1 MAALKFLAEEWPTI
15 SRRLDEALSIAPRE
29 RDIWLDSLYETDSI
43 KAKLRNLLSDAVGV
57 ETDDFLGSL
66 PKLTLGIDE
75 KAVDGGAHGAAVGAL
90 IGPYRLIR
98 ELGVGGMGAVWLAE
112 RIDGGLKR
120 QVALKLPRMTWSRG
134 LAARM
139 SRERDILAS
148 LDHPNIAR
156 IYDAGLDEHGR
167 PYLALEYVEGEPI
180 NAYCKKHAL
189 SVRARLLLVLQVSRA
204 VAHAHARLVVH
215 RDLKPANILVN
226 AEGQVRLLDFGIAK
240 LMEGELTQETQLTQQ
255 SGRALTLDYASPEQI
270 RGEPIG
276 TASDVYSLG
285 IVAYELLTEAKPYQ
299 LKRQSAAALEEAIA
313 SVDILLASTASSNKI
328 FSKDLR
334 GDLDAILNKAL
345 KKNVIERYPSV
356 DAFTQDIERHLANLP
371 VQAQPDT
378 VGYRIR
384 KFLGRNRFPIALA
397 VIACILVTTGISVV
411 LYQAR
416 AVRIE
421 AARAE
426 QVKQFIASIFT
437 QAKPRDGAGGT
448 VTASDLLTSAADR
461 IEKELSS
468 NARVAAELGVLV
480 GEGFAALGEEQK
492 GEAPLR
498 AAVARAEQQYG
509 RQHPTTVHSK
519 RLLVES
525 IGDRDSSISGPL
537 LAELIPD
544 ALAGLPRTA
553 EDAVSALCIQAVLLA
568 KRNRADDSYAA
579 IRQAISIGDKYLG
592 ELHPAT
598 ITAVGLLS
606 NTFARFTDRDQ
617 QLIAGTE
624 AMRRAQL
631 AFGKSRPH
639 LGLSQAERW
648 YADALRAND
657 RPGDAEPIARHVLQ
671 DQRALD
677 TVDTVRV
684 MYAARQL
691 ASTLDSVGKSDEA
704 LSMAREAVA
713 IEARLNKTETDER
726 RALTRQLASVLVNA
740 RRVDEASA
748 LETRMAE
755 LSQRLGNEPETWLLR
770 NGVRR
775 ARVMALKGD
784 NVQATK
790 EAGDTAQRAGEKYP
804 QYRAEALLVAAFNS
818 RMQLNPSEAQ
828 EYAQRARSSTDA
840 TKFPSAIQAL
850 IASEMGNAWLEL
862 GDVVKAQKLL
872 DQSRNQYALAQ
883 VEPSVKMADCI
894 LGLARLHIHASR
906 SPEAETILLPLVRAW
921 EQANPNSEWHGETLY
936 WLSQAQSAVGKTRE
950 ANENRNAAAAML
962 KKSNLPAL
970 QRLRAS
976 K

>member
-299 LKRQSAAALEEAIA
+299 LKRQSAAALEDAIA
-313 SVDILLASTASSNKI
+313 SVDVRLASTASSNKI

-356 DAFTQDIERHLANLP
+356 DAFAQDIERHLANLP
-371 VQAQPDT
+371 VQAQPDRWS
-378 VGYRIR
+378 YRAA
-384 KFLGRNRFPIALA
+384 KFLRRRRVPVALA
-397 VIACILVTTGISVV
+397 SAAMLTLLVSTSLALWQTYVASGQRDRALALLSRNEAITEFLELFVTESAQSNRPMK
-411 LYQAR
+411 LSDMLERSEAMAEKQFRDTPEDR
-416 AVRIE
+416 AVVFAMLGRYH
-421 AARAE
+421 
-426 QVKQFIASIFT
+426 QT
-437 QAKPRDGAGGT
+437 LGQA
-448 VTASDLLTSAADR
+448 
-461 IEKELSS
+461 
-468 NARVAAELGVLV
+468 
-480 GEGFAALGEEQK
+480 
-492 GEAPLR
+492 
-498 AAVARAEQQYG
+498 
-509 RQHPTTVHSK
+509 
-519 RLLVES
+519 
-525 IGDRDSSISGPL
+525 
-537 LAELIPD
+537 
-544 ALAGLPRTA
+544 
-553 EDAVSALCIQAVLLA
+553 
-568 KRNRADDSYAA
+568 
-579 IRQAISIGDKYLG
+579 DK
-592 ELHPAT
+592 
-598 ITAVGLLS
+598 
-606 NTFARFTDRDQ
+606 
-617 QLIAGTE
+617 
-624 AMRRAQL
+624 
-631 AFGKSRPH
+631 
-639 LGLSQAERW
+639 
-648 YADALRAND
+648 
-657 RPGDAEPIARHVLQ
+657 
-671 DQRALD
+671 
-677 TVDTVRV
+677 
-684 MYAARQL
+684 
-691 ASTLDSVGKSDEA
+691 
-704 LSMAREAVA
+704 
-713 IEARLNKTETDER
+713 
-726 RALTRQLASVLVNA
+726 
-740 RRVDEASA
+740 
-748 LETRMAE
+748 
-755 LSQRLGNEPETWLLR
+755 
-770 NGVRR
+770 
-775 ARVMALKGD
+775 
-784 NVQATK
+784 
-790 EAGDTAQRAGEKYP
+790 
-804 QYRAEALLVAAFNS
+804 AEALLKRAIQDSRASNDTSLKARLTCQYATALEMFGRLDEARRDLQSITSQNDIDAETASECLSYLAYVAGSIGDGQSSVDYAKRALERLHASHRPSPARLASITGILAYGLHLSGRNDEANREFATSLQIFSQLGREASAEAIQVRSNWGHIVLSAGNAKAALALYDEILALVAQNGGGEPPAYLLTSRANALALSGRYSDALTAFS
-818 RMQLNPSEAQ
+818 VALAAAEKDGHPGRQAYCLLAMGVIARELGELKRAQSYLQQVERMDKSVRPVGGPMAAAEHIL
-828 EYAQRARSSTDA
+828 RARIAVSHKDLALARNEFAAVLNGRKRNGSTV
-840 TKFPSAIQAL
+840 SAL
-850 IASEMGNAWLEL
+850 IGRAEVALLDNQLEL
-862 GDVVKAQKLL
+862 GLADAQDALQMSKLL
-872 DQSRNQYALAQ
+872 QGGTMY
-883 VEPSVKMADCI
+883 SVNS
-894 LGLARLHIHASR
+894 G
-906 SPEAETILLPLVRAW
+906 RAW
-921 EQANPNSEWHGETLY
+921 LVLGEIKARTNAIA
-936 WLSQAQSAVGKTRE
+936 SDAF
-950 ANENRNAAAAML
+950 AAAVE
-962 KKSNLPAL
+962 NLTHTVDESHPAL
-970 QRLRAS
+970 KRAQILAAGS
-976 K
+976 APISLK